1 MNLTKPL
8 KNGNAAGVDGIPSE
22 ELKYGGEEIIEYLYK
37 LLKKVSFLSQLA

>member
-22 ELKYGGEEIIEYLYK
+22 ELKYGEEIIEYLYK
-37 LLKKVSFLSQLA
+37 L

>member
-22 ELKYGGEEIIEYLYK
+22 ELEYGGEEIIEYLYK
-37 LLKKVSFLSQLA
+37 L